1 MISPTFE
8 QFEEKARLGNVIPV
22 YKEILADLN
31 TPVSAYLKVCGD
43 DYSFLLE
50 SVTGGDKWGRYSFI
64 GFDPRCT
71 VRSKHGSVEKIEA
84 GKSETLSSSLLNPLI
99 EVKKIQK
106 NFIPVPDPNLP
117 GFFGGLVG
125 SMSYD
130 VVRFFEEIPDE
141 TENDIDA
148 PDFEF
153 MLTDNLLIFDNV
165 SLTIKIVC
173 NVHTDDGDLRS
184 VYEKAVSKIES
195 VEDKLKKE
203 FPLPKKGNGTG
214 LTNNDIK
221 SNYDKEAFKNSVLK
235 IKDYIREGDVIQA
248 VLAQRLSFPVTVSSF
263 NIYRQ
268 LRIINP
274 SPYMYYL
281 NFGERQIIGS
291 SPEIL
296 VRLEGSKVEVRP
308 IAGTR
313 KRGKNKE
320 EDIELE
326 NELLADPKERAE
338 HLMLLDLGRNDL
350 GRIAETGSV
359 NVSEEFIVERYSH
372 VMHIVSNVEAQ
383 IDRKRDV
390 DWVNVLAATFP
401 AGTVSGA
408 PKIRAMEIIDELEP
422 NRRGVY
428 AGSIGYI
435 SYSGNMDTAIA
446 IRTLVVT
453 KGRGYLGVGA
463 GIVADSDPE
472 KEFEETMNKGM
483 AVLKAVDEAEK
494 GWDE

>member
-1 MISPTFE
+1 M
-8 QFEEKARLGNVIPV
+8 IPV

-43 DYSFLLE
+43 DHSFLLE
-50 SVTGGDKWGRYSFI
+50 SVKGGDKWGRYTFI
-64 GFDPRCT
+64 GFDPRWT
-71 VRSKHGSVEKIEA
+71 IKSKAGAVEKWEN
-84 GKSETLSSSLLNPLI
+84 GNCETLASNLANPLLEI
-99 EVKKIQK
+99 KKIRETFQ
-106 NFIPVPDPNLP
+106 PVPDPNLP

-130 VVRFFEEIPDE
+130 VVRFFEDIPDA
-141 TENDIDA
+141 TENDLDA

-153 MLTDNLLIFDNV
+153 MLTDNLLVFDNV
-165 SLTIKIVC
+165 SLTIKIIC
-173 NVHTDDGDLRS
+173 NVHTEDGDLQA
-184 VYEKAVSKIES
+184 VYDKAISKIES
-195 VEDKLKKE
+195 VEASLGGD
-203 FPLPKKGNGTG
+203 FSLPPKGNGEG
-214 LTNNDIK
+214 LSQSMVK
-221 SNYDKEAFKNSVLK
+221 SNFEKEAFRDSVLK
-235 IKDYIREGDVIQA
+235 IKDYIREGDVIQV
-248 VLAQRLSFPVTVSSF
+248 VLAQRLTFPITVHPF

-268 LRIINP
+268 LRTVNP

-281 NFGERQIIGS
+281 NFGERNIIGS

-313 KRGKNKE
+313 KRGLDKE
-320 EDIELE
+320 EDLALE
-326 NELLADPKERAE
+326 KELLDDPKELAE
-338 HLMLLDLGRNDL
+338 HLMLLDLGRNDV
-350 GRIAETGSV
+350 GRIAKTGSV
-359 NVSEEFIVERYSH
+359 KVTEEFIVERYSH
-372 VMHIVSNVEAQ
+372 VMHIVSNVEAE
-383 IDRKRDV
+383 IDETSDV
-390 DWVNVLAATFP
+390 DWVKVLGATFP

-422 NRRGVY
+422 HRRGVY

-435 SYSGNMDTAIA
+435 GYSGDMDTAIA

-453 KGRGYLGVGA
+453 KGVGYLGVGA

-483 AVLKAVDEAEK
+483 AVLKAVDLAEK
-494 GWDE
+494 GWDK